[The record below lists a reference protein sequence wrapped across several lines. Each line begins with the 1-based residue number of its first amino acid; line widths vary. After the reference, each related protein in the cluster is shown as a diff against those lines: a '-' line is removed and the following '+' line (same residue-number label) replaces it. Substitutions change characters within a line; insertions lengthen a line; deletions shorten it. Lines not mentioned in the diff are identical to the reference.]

1 MKKFTKRIL
10 ATVLA
15 ACLLLCLGVPVV
27 WAAEEKEA
35 SITTEYA
42 FEPGKSG
49 LANSK
54 NMNTLTDYTMVNGGL
69 WKFNSAS
76 GTGGKINASAYL
88 YINFT
93 KAATGWAAFSIKVP
107 APGTYALQINYL
119 KSTNGTNIGV
129 YVLTDSSKAA
139 ADEVKED
146 KNSQYY
152 VGSFDETIGADGRNT
167 ASSFASVTF
176 ATAGEY
182 VIAFDDQQA
191 AGSTARYSH
200 IYGFTLTAEL
210 DSVDTAVTA
219 AQNQFHSVKLL
230 KNAQAQEALTLA
242 SGVTLDLNGKTLTA
256 DVKADLGLV
265 TDSTDGEGAIVGASN
280 VVNTGKNE
288 VALMQGNVC
297 RIFDYELTVDD
308 TAEEKT
314 VEEKKQVSFWFHIE
328 LNAAAYTML
337 SEGATGLTVGAN
349 MQWTPAGGAAASKKV
364 ELAKTEVTKWAGLMS
379 SGDYWF
385 YVNVTGFESLTETG
399 SLDVVPTINAV
410 AGNAITY
417 SVN

>member
-76 GTGGKINASAYL
+76 GTGGKINASRYL

-93 KAATGWAAFSIKVP
+93 SGATGWAAFSIKVP
-107 APGTYALQINYL
+107 AAGTYTLQLDYE
-119 KSTNGTNIGV
+119 KSTNGANIGV
-129 YVLTDSSKAA
+129 YVLNDTVSTASEEIAKDTESA
-139 ADEVKED
+139 
-146 KNSQYY
+146 YY
-152 VGSFDETIGADGRNT
+152 VGSYDEKIGTTGRNT
-167 ASSFASVTF
+167 AGNFKSITF
-176 ATAGEY
+176 SDKGEY
-182 VIAFDDQQA
+182 VIAFDQQGKEA
-191 AGSTARYSH
+191 STRYSH

-230 KNAQAQEALTLA
+230 KNAQAQAALTLA

-256 DVKADLGLV
+256 DVRADLGTV
-265 TDSTDGEGAIVGASN
+265 TDTTNGEGAIVGASN

-288 VALMQGNVC
+288 VALMKDNVC
-297 RIFDYELTVDD
+297 RVFDYALTVDG

-314 VEEKKQVSFWFHIE
+314 VEEKKQVSFWFHVE
-328 LNAAAYTML
+328 LNASAYTML